1 MITVTVR
8 SLTPGGAAERAVSA
22 ATIERAVELAGP
34 NAHVV
39 FPTDGDRFF
48 GRGATDAA
56 KHPAAQERAQ
66 ERAASSGPA
75 RRAIPGPPSPRALPR
90 AAASEAVVAP

>member
-22 ATIERAVELAGP
+22 ATIELAGP

-39 FPTDGDRFF
+39 FPIDGERFF
-48 GRGATDAA
+48 GRGAADAA

-66 ERAASSGPA
+66 ERAASSGHA
-75 RRAIPGPPSPRALPR
+75 RRAIPGQPSPRARPR
-90 AAASEAVVAP
+90 AAAGDVVAAP

>member
-39 FPTDGDRFF
+39 FPIDGERFF

-66 ERAASSGPA
+66 ERAASPGHA
-75 RRAIPGPPSPRALPR
+75 RRAIPGQPSPRARPR
-90 AAASEAVVAP
+90 AAAGDVVAAP